1 MRSAIW
7 TGSKEIFL
15 GSFSIARRKILAE
28 MGYEFTLMPDDI
40 DEKSI
45 RIEKPE
51 ELVMALAKAKADAVV
66 SKLQTSDDQKKD
78 VKPSILIAS
87 DTNCSSGLISINRR
101 LDNRMNFARQDS
113 KSQAKYMSLPSSQP
127 PKFARTTVETDVP
140 MKFIPYNN
148 THATKRVERKQSPR
162 MDVAES
168 GGKYILLIEFPGVS
182 KDGIRSVQITKGRT
196 VVCSLSDG
204 TRSAYHKREILEGPF
219 EAMWPLPFDVN
230 SDSVS
235 AEFFH
240 DFASGSAKLKH
251 RSFVR
256 PDLHSTPP
264 SGLRRRRQIDIRD
277 IDLSIEPKL
286 KHRSFILSE
295 ASILGTHQ
303 VAVAVMELI
312 LDEKLS
318 EDEAVMGTLFLGYS
332 LFDAVIKSCRV
343 EHGRA
348 DSKGPA
354 GNR

>member
-1 MRSAIW
+1 MNENSDVVQ
-7 TGSKEIFL
+7 IFL

-28 MGYEFTLMPDDI
+28 MRYEFTLMPDDI
-40 DEKSI
+40 NEKNI
-45 RIEKPE
+45 ITEKPE

-87 DTNCSSGLISINRR
+87 DTNCSSGLTSINRR
-101 LDNRMNFARQDS
+101 LDNRMNFVRQYS

-182 KDGIRSVQITKGRT
+182 KDGIRVEVNNTTLTVQTTKGRT

-219 EAMWPLPFDVN
+219 EAVWPLPFDVN

-235 AEFFH
+235 AEF
-240 DFASGSAKLKH
+240 L
-251 RSFVR
+251 
-256 PDLHSTPP
+256 
-264 SGLRRRRQIDIRD
+264 
-277 IDLSIEPKL
+277 
-286 KHRSFILSE
+286 
-295 ASILGTHQ
+295 
-303 VAVAVMELI
+303 
-312 LDEKLS
+312 
-318 EDEAVMGTLFLGYS
+318 
-332 LFDAVIKSCRV
+332 
-343 EHGRA
+343 
-348 DSKGPA
+348 
-354 GNR
+354 